1 MNFMEIVRS
10 KKAELGAVLSVSA
23 PSTENDQVSVQGIEV
38 TPAAVYRAIGDVLE
52 NVWLALTDN
61 MQRPDLE
68 PDQVSEWVDTLEW
81 AVEVMPKGYERH
93 VEIIKA
99 ELDYWQSFL

>member
-52 NVWLALTDN
+52 NVWLVLSDNLQTD
-61 MQRPDLE
+61 LSTE
-68 PDQVSEWVDTLEW
+68 QVSEWVDTLQW
-81 AVEVMPKGYERH
+81 AIEVMPPGYERQR
-93 VEIIKA
+93 EIIKA
-99 ELDYWQSFL
+99 ELDKWQFFL

>member
-52 NVWLALTDN
+52 NVWLVLSDN
-61 MQRPDLE
+61 LQTDLE

-81 AVEVMPKGYERH
+81 AVEVMPSGYKRH
-93 VEIIKA
+93 VEIIKTD
-99 ELDYWQSFL
+99 LDYWQSFL